1 MATIDSTKKKYVCG
15 FTVHDAKELSQDG
28 SAVDPLVVVRCLGK
42 EYKTAMKSGK
52 IQHCKFEESYI
63 WNDLFITETEFNMT
77 CIEFELQAANIFTRN
92 TVLGTGKVQLAMVR
106 QRPNHTY
113 NRKQIQLT
121 VEHKLTSKL
130 TVTVFCYGEGD
141 KPPAPDGATENKE
154 EADAHLNDLTT
165 AVIGD
170 TGNKNQFN
178 QFYHLFVQVHRA
190 EHLGGGEKTF
200 NPYVSV
206 EFNGHELRT
215 PAARET
221 HTLAFDEQFRI
232 PVTTPLFQDSIVIRI
247 WDSAKWMRDEI
258 IVQGRLSFSLLRMHA
273 MSPKWFNFYGF
284 KSEEV
289 PDVQAI
295 TSSGE
300 VAEENAYLGRL
311 LISARVNKVE
321 SMAAQQLPAVMR
333 GGVCEEPPSTVQN
346 FLMDVFEVSG
356 CAGSEVM
363 LEMCIGTKSKKT
375 KTALRS
381 KDSDEDPAKA
391 GRFLFQG
398 DKGRMTPL
406 VSVLPTNPPEQLDVI
421 LSLYSRIT
429 GYVTD
434 ADWTRIGFCRLKVR
448 EVREWDG
455 DTQTPLWCTMS
466 NMAHLP
472 SSVEPGAILCSLAK
486 SQDTVLT
493 RGVPN
498 CKPVKFQLRCYINMA
513 RNLQCEGD
521 RVPSSFCEVACAGQR
536 QSTAVVQQT
545 SSPYWAE
552 MLDMEISLQCSLQN
566 MRCYSEP
573 IQLTVFDVLGKS
585 LLEKVADVTN
595 NAKQLATG
603 ALEGKMPISNKE
615 GAFDLNDGLGL
626 SADVDVA
633 KMGEDYAM
641 YMKDHAMATMMGDVM
656 ATKRL
661 GEVKGGRK
669 VIGRQKINF
678 RKLLHPLTNYKM
690 RQRWVK
696 LKGGTM
702 GTGWAGD
709 IMIGFELMRLKY
721 VKDFPAKMMKPPGK
735 PCLVSVSV
743 IGLRNLDLPEG
754 AAFQEGDPV
763 LEVQVPSVKPDP
775 SKPEPKAVKAVKGGK
790 GVKGDGKG
798 GKGDGKAGKGDG
810 KAGKG
815 DAKGEKGEKPQLE
828 KKGSVDTIKSESS
841 SKGKTKK
848 ASTAEPGMQGL
859 ELAEGSDAIQ
869 RISETIV
876 WSKKPETRLHD
887 KDTNKKWSASGRQ
900 GYEFLNVVHI
910 AALLPKL
917 PVYEPDLRFIL
928 KDRPGKDGKLL
939 AEGRIGLAEHLPWV
953 SDPSKAR
960 LATEAR
966 DTYSDGED
974 GGANE
979 GMPVSDADDEGSTYV
994 EVILG
999 NQQAKI
1005 AFQAEDKNSF
1015 PPVITACSEK
1025 SQVASKGIGIGDWL
1039 ISVKKQDEKQEQT
1052 ITWSPAK
1059 AQEFIEKMDSQKIR
1073 PLKLTFRKKDKIE
1086 VHVRIMNGKHFLE
1099 LAESKDEMPPKIMK
1113 DHSQDKMWRKQGISP
1128 GWRIVD
1134 INGVDTKEMT
1144 AVMPRFKQLMQLRP
1158 AIFTCRPHGLASRGD
1173 SDRALQEGKPVM
1185 LSGVSTKV
1193 YKEHEHKLRHKDGPL
1208 AFLRVPRPSAVLPDV
1223 VNTQHL
1229 NCRTARAA
1237 TLDVQGIAR
1246 FIAGG
1251 EEEDDKARPSI
1262 QGCLEDNM
1270 EPAVFRNVPLFS
1282 GSRQVGQVKAKF
1294 KVISPPN
1301 KKWMSGKDV
1310 NVEDKVFF
1318 NEKLLRKRF
1327 KIDQP
1332 HSLRVRTYIIRGL
1345 NISGAVSGYGN
1356 PYLYFMYGAN
1366 KVSLEGHRQ
1375 MQCVEPRY
1383 FRTEEADIHLP
1394 EQSYFEIGLFD
1405 YQDNGEDL
1413 LIGKSVLDLED
1424 RYYTREYKLM
1434 MHNRKVPIEYRPLM
1448 CESLDP
1454 NTREVSTISKGSL
1467 EMWIE
1472 LLDTTTAAEVP
1483 VSKLL
1488 QPPAMEVEVRLICWT
1503 VHDLQMRMC
1512 VDEYG
1517 DQREN
1522 VSIRA
1527 RCSIDCRTYNGP
1539 QPREQ
1544 ETDQH
1549 DSCVGDGEFNW
1560 RFVFSRIQVTKGVPI
1575 DCFLHLS
1582 IWEYFALSRP
1592 NMLCESL
1599 VELKSYVKKVS
1610 EERMMLEMEAE
1621 LPLSNAQLYAEMK
1634 KEMRGA
1640 GGVAERG
1647 EGDEEDAV
1655 EEEEDEGAAGEEG
1668 EATPGHAE
1676 EEKKIPPAAYMKIVL
1691 QVVTQTEASNENGK
1705 VGIART
1711 EPNRNPALPYPKTG
1725 RDWRYSM
1732 PTAAN
1737 VVEKIVDVLSPS
1749 KRGPVLSIILLIIIF
1764 IIISNVPFDADLQC
1778 VTTVKASCYDEST
1791 CFTCNCCGRI
1801 TDDMTDAKKQKL
1813 CKWRF
1818 LFLSRSVDEVCT
1830 PLSDC
1835 NIKTG
1840 ATCSADADG
1849 NEITSCASPYDACS
1863 YIPTVVTR

>member
-130 TVTVFCYGEGD
+130 TVTVFCYGE
-141 KPPAPDGATENKE
+141 E

-215 PAARET
+215 PAARDT

-247 WDSAKWMRDEI
+247 WDSGKWMRDEI

-333 GGVCEEPPSTVQN
+333 GGPCEEPPSTVQN

-363 LEMCIGTKSKKT
+363 LEMAIGTKSKKT
-375 KTALRS
+375 KTASRS
-381 KDSDEDPAKA
+381 KESDADPATA
-391 GRFLFQG
+391 GRFLFQSN
-398 DKGRMTPL
+398 KGRMTPL

-421 LSLYSRIT
+421 LSLYSRTT

-434 ADWTRIGFCRLKVR
+434 ADWQRIGFCRLKVR
-448 EVREWDG
+448 EIREWEG
-455 DTQTPLWCTMS
+455 DTQTPLWCAMS

-472 SSVEPGAILCSLAK
+472 SSVEPGSILCSLAK

-513 RNLQCEGD
+513 RSLQCEGD

-536 QSTAVVQQT
+536 QSTAVVTQT
-545 SSPYWAE
+545 SSPYWAD
-552 MLDMEISLQCSLQN
+552 MLDMTISLQCSLQN

-573 IQLTVFDVLGKS
+573 IQLTVYDVVGKG
-585 LLEKVADVTN
+585 LLERVADVTN
-595 NAKQLATG
+595 SAKQLATG
-603 ALEGKMPISNKE
+603 ALSGNMPISNQD
-615 GAFDLNDGLGL
+615 GASLNDSLGL
-626 SADVDVA
+626 SGDVDVA

-669 VIGRQKINF
+669 VIGRQKVNF
-678 RKLLHPLTNYKM
+678 RKLLHPLSNYKM

-709 IMIGFELMRLKY
+709 IMIGFEMMRLKY
-721 VKDFPAKMMKPPGK
+721 VKDFPSKMMKPPGK
-735 PCLVSVSV
+735 PCLVSVSI
-743 IGLRNLDLPEG
+743 IGLRNLALPDG
-754 AAFQEGDPV
+754 NSFSEGDPV

-775 SKPEPKAVKAVKGGK
+775 SKAAPKLKAKGGK
-790 GVKGDGKG
+790 GSDGKG
-798 GKGDGKAGKGDG
+798 GKGGKGKDGKGKGKAVEAASTDDEG
-810 KAGKG
+810 KGGKGGKG
-815 DAKGEKGEKPQLE
+815 DAKPQLE
-828 KKGSVDTIKSESS
+828 KKGSVDTIKSETN
-841 SKGKTKK
+841 KGKNKK
-848 ASTAEPGMQGL
+848 ALNSTDPGMQGL
-859 ELAEGSDAIQ
+859 AFAEGSDAI
-869 RISETIV
+869 RRNSETIV
-876 WSKKPETRLHD
+876 WTKKPETRLHD
-887 KDTNKKWSASGRQ
+887 KDTNKKWTASGRM
-900 GYEFLNVVHI
+900 GFEFLNVVHI

-928 KDRPGKDGKLL
+928 KDGAGPDAKLL

-960 LATEAR
+960 QATEAM
-966 DTYSDGED
+966 DNYSDGE
-974 GGANE
+974 GAD

-999 NQQAKI
+999 NQPAKV
-1005 AFQAEDKNSF
+1005 AFEKEDKNSF
-1015 PPVITACSEK
+1015 PPVISDLSEK
-1025 SQVASKGIGIGDWL
+1025 SQAAAKGIGVGDWL

-1059 AQEFIEKMDSQKIR
+1059 AADFIEKSDKEKIR
-1073 PLKLTFRKKDKIE
+1073 PLKLIFRKKDKIE
-1086 VHVRIMNGKHFLE
+1086 VHVRIMNGPHMLE
-1099 LAESKDEMPPKIMK
+1099 LADSKDEMPPKILRDISK
-1113 DHSQDKMWRKQGISP
+1113 DKMWRKQGISP

-1144 AVMPRFKQLMQLRP
+1144 SVMPRFKQLLQLRP
-1158 AIFTCRPHGLASRGD
+1158 AIVTCRPHGLAARGD
-1173 SDRALQEGKPVM
+1173 SDRVIQEGKPVM
-1185 LSGVSTKV
+1185 LSGVATKV

-1229 NCRTARAA
+1229 NCRPARAGM
-1237 TLDVQGIAR
+1237 LDVQGIAR

-1251 EEEDDKARPSI
+1251 DEEDDKARPSI

-1282 GSRQVGQVKAKF
+1282 GSRQIGQVKAKF

-1301 KKWMSGKDV
+1301 KKWMTAKEA

-1318 NEKLLRKRF
+1318 NEQLLRKRF

-1345 NISGAVSGYGN
+1345 NVSGAISGYGN

-1375 MQCVEPRY
+1375 MQSVEPRY

-1434 MHNRKVPIEYRPLM
+1434 IQNRKVPIEYRPLM
-1448 CESLDP
+1448 CESIDP
-1454 NTREVSTISKGSL
+1454 NTREISTISKGSL

-1488 QPPAMEVEVRLICWT
+1488 QPPAMEVEIRLICWT

-1512 VDEYG
+1512 IDDYG

-1549 DSCVGDGEFNW
+1549 DCCVGDGEFNW
-1560 RFVFSRIQVTKGVPI
+1560 RFVFSRVQVTKGVPI

-1582 IWEYFALSRP
+1582 VWEYFALARP

-1610 EERMMLEMEAE
+1610 EERMMLEMEADM
-1621 LPLSNAQLYAEMK
+1621 PLSNAQLYAEMK
-1634 KEMRGA
+1634 KEMKGA
-1640 GGVAERG
+1640 GGVQERG
-1647 EGDEEDAV
+1647 EGDEEEAV
-1655 EEEEDEGAAGEEG
+1655 EEEEEEGGGEEG
-1668 EATPGHAE
+1668 EVAPGAGV
-1676 EEKKIPPAAYMKIVL
+1676 EEKTIPPAAYMKIVL
-1691 QVVTQTEASNENGK
+1691 QVLMQTEASSENGK

-1711 EPNRNPALPYPKTG
+1711 EPNRNPSLPYPKTG

-1737 VVEKIVDVLSPS
+1737 VVEKVLDVLSPS
-1749 KRGPVLSIILLIIIF
+1749 KRGPLMTIILLIIIF

-1801 TDDMTDAKKQKL
+1801 TDEMTDAKKQKL

-1818 LFLSRSVDEVCT
+1818 LFLSRSVDEVCA

-1835 NIKTG
+1835 NMASG
-1840 ATCSADADG
+1840 ATCSADANG
-1849 NEITSCASPYDACS
+1849 NEITSCASPYAACS
-1863 YIPTVVTR
+1863 FIPTTVSR